1 MEMKETRDSRASHLA
16 EGPEGM
22 VSFLSKLQLETVGL
36 ELVNSLPVCKAK
48 DGGGT

>member
-1 MEMKETRDSRASHLA
+1 MKETRCSGASHLA

-22 VSFLSKLQLETVGL
+22 VSFLSKLQLQTVGL

-48 DGGGT
+48 DQGET